1 MRAGYNEGDAVL
13 FTRSF
18 NTITNGDI
26 VYFQYPLLDS
36 IAVPAMLIQ
45 RVVAAPGDTLEIK
58 NDSVYVNQKL
68 LQLDAV
74 LQYNYFVKTNC
85 TIDSLSLQQLGLT
98 EGGRVSDENDYSFSL
113 TDSQVV
119 QLRRMPDVSKV
130 ELRTEKPGAYDENC
144 FPFKSTFA
152 WNNHFYGKLYVPK
165 RGDTLQIDTANLAL
179 YQLLITQHE
188 KNKVE
193 LQGDSIFIN
202 GTYSNTYVV
211 KKDYYFVLGDNRSNA
226 NDSRNWGYLPANLIK
241 GEVRWILRK
250 KKKH

>member
-18 NTITNGDI
+18 NTITKGDV

-36 IAVPAMLIQ
+36 IGVPAMLIQ
-45 RVVAAPGDTLEIK
+45 RVVGLPGDSLEIS
-58 NDSVYVNQKL
+58 NDSVYVNNEL
-68 LQLDAV
+68 LQLDAS
-74 LQYNYFVKTNC
+74 LQHNYFVKAKC
-85 TIDSLSLQQLGLT
+85 TLDSLSLQQWGLT

-119 QLRRMPDVSKV
+119 QLRRQPDITKL
-130 ELRTEKPGAYDENC
+130 ELRSEKAGAYDESC
-144 FPFKSTFA
+144 FPFKSSYP
-152 WNNHFYGKLYVPK
+152 WNNHYYGKLYLPK
-165 RGDTLQIDTANLAL
+165 HGDTLQLDTANLAL

-188 KNKVE
+188 KNKLVV
-193 LQGDSIFIN
+193 QGDSILIN
-202 GTYSNTYVV
+202 GSYATNYVV

-226 NDSRNWGYLPANLIK
+226 NDSRNWGYLPGNLIK

-250 KKKH
+250 KKR